1 MLNIVFESTILV
13 EDNINRNATRGG
25 LYFVAFNIARLLLN
39 NKNVN
44 MYFYTSKYELNIVK
58 YWINKIF
65 PDSKIYIINEESTE
79 WLYIDIFYSTLL
91 PMPNFLDNIKSIKKY
106 VFLHDII
113 PIILPKYYSIDERDN
128 WYNIL
133 INNNKKYDYCFSN
146 SNNTKNDFL
155 KYLPNSFNDRI
166 YVTHLG
172 IENRFSPKEYNV
184 KVLEK
189 YNITKDKKFIFTL
202 CGFDPRKNLIRIVDT
217 FFKFV
222 DKNDIRDM
230 IFIIGGYQ
238 SRKLFKEEFDTLISK
253 YGNKIIKLGYVD
265 DEDVPYLYSMSEWF
279 VYTSEYEGFGLPPL
293 EAMAC
298 GCPVITSNNSS
309 LPEVVGDAGIMIDW
323 DSDEQ
328 HIEAYEK
335 YYFDKEYRKEM
346 SKRGLERSKLFSWEK
361 CTNKMLEVM
370 NDNFVKKDIN
380 YIKLGYIKY
389 IRVFDR
395 IFSLPN
401 LFSITN
407 SSDNRFKIIKILFI
421 KISIKNKK
429 NK

>member
-1 MLNIVFESTILV
+1 MLNIAFESTILV

-25 LYFVAFNIARLLLN
+25 LYFVAFNVARLLLN
-39 NKNVN
+39 NNNIN

-58 YWINKIF
+58 HWINKIF
-65 PDSKIYIINEESTE
+65 PNSKINIINEASTK
-79 WLYIDIFYSTLL
+79 WLDIDIFCSTLL
-91 PMPNFLDNIKSIKKY
+91 PMPNFLENNNSIKKCI
-106 VFLHDII
+106 FLYDII
-113 PIILPKYYSIDERDN
+113 PLILPKYYSIEEKN
-128 WYNIL
+128 GWYNIL
-133 INNNKKYDYCFSN
+133 INGTKKYDYCFSI

-155 KYLPNSFNDRI
+155 KYLPNSFNDKI
-166 YVTHLG
+166 YVTYLG
-172 IENRFSPKEYNV
+172 IENRFTPKEYSA

-189 YNITKDKKFIFTL
+189 YNIPKDKKFIFTL
-202 CGFDPRKNLIRIVDT
+202 CGLDPRKNLIRIIDT
-217 FFKFV
+217 FFKFI

-230 IFIIGGYQ
+230 IFIMGGYQ
-238 SRKLFKEEFDTLISK
+238 SRKLFKEEFDNAISK
-253 YGNKIIKLGYVD
+253 YNDKIIKLGYVD

-335 YYFDKEYRKEM
+335 YYFDEKFRKQMAE
-346 SKRGLERSKLFSWEK
+346 KGLERSKLFSWEK
-361 CTNKMLEVM
+361 AVNIMINIMESNLSKRYISAIKS
-370 NDNFVKKDIN
+370 DN
-380 YIKLGYIKY
+380 YIYIK
-389 IRVFDR
+389 F
-395 IFSLPN
+395 FNLKLSFPK